1 MKNTATQELSYPA
14 NAMDASQKQSL
25 ALAALNSSTSI
36 SQLSRE
42 NNVSRQFVYRQKEK
56 ALAAIDT
63 TYEPIDTS
71 LTNDKV
77 LFNLPVTASWLEQ
90 FSLSLTMHCRS
101 SIRGIQKVLTDAFD
115 HSLSFGTIHNQ
126 INDAKSKAKS
136 INDNQ
141 NLSSIKLTAE
151 DEMFH
156 YNKPILTGIDIPS
169 LYCFLLSSEQNRD
182 FETWGINLL
191 DLKDQGLNPERVIAD
206 DASSIRSAN
215 KYVYPNMPCDIDNFH
230 IIKDMMDMRRYYRNR
245 LKSTITNRKTI
256 QSKVDRVILTKKMET
271 YDKQLDEVKSQE
283 ENMKQ
288 LSSTI
293 DTLVSWMQ
301 HDVLNMPG
309 AEPKTRYQLFDFILD
324 ELNLLASEYSHRI
337 ESVCTT
343 LKNQKP
349 YLLAFTDVLN
359 EKFQAIADE
368 YVFPLDKIWE
378 MCALQRCKIGGDK
391 YAIRS
396 IPLQDY
402 FQNEFDNV
410 EDAVLNALNSTERTS
425 SMVENLH
432 SRLRPYFYLRREIG
446 FCYLDLLRF
455 YLNHTPIMRSEK
467 NERRGKTPTEILTG
481 KTHPN
486 WLEML
491 GYQRFKKAA

>member
-1 MKNTATQELSYPA
+1 MESA
-14 NAMDASQKQSL
+14 NPVDTCHAKTIDHEKRKDL
-25 ALAALNSSTSI
+25 ALDVIRNKKSI
-36 SQLSRE
+36 ADTAKE
-42 NNVSRQFVYRQKEK
+42 NNVSRKFVHSIKDK
-56 ALAAIDT
+56 AVDAVNQAFENKSEND
-63 TYEPIDTS
+63 
-71 LTNDKV
+71 DKV
-77 LFNLPVTASWLEQ
+77 LFNLPVTTSWLEQ
-90 FSLSLTMHCRS
+90 LSLSLTLNCRS
-101 SIRGIQKVLTDAFD
+101 SIRGIQKLLIDVFD
-115 HSLSFGTIHNQ
+115 HPLSFGTIQNQ
-126 INDAKSKAKS
+126 ISDAKPKAKM

-141 NLSSIKLTAE
+141 DLAPIKLAAE

-156 YNKPILTGIDIPS
+156 YNKPILTGIDIQS
-169 LYCFLLSSEQNRD
+169 LYCFMLSSEQNRD
-182 FETWGINLL
+182 FDTWGVNLL

-206 DASSIRSAN
+206 DASSIRAAN
-215 KYVYPNMPCDIDNFH
+215 QYAFPGMPCDIDNFH
-230 IIKDMMDMRRYYRNR
+230 IIQDMMDMRRYFRNR
-245 LKSTITNRKTI
+245 LKSTITNKKTI
-256 QSKVDRVILTKKMET
+256 QAKVDKAILTEKYET
-271 YDKQLDEVKSQE
+271 YDKQLDEAKSQE
-283 ENMKQ
+283 KNLKQ

-309 AEPKTRYQLFDFILD
+309 PDPKTRHQLFDFILD
-324 ELNLLASEYSHRI
+324 ELMLLASEHPHRI

-349 YLLAFTDVLN
+349 YLLAFADVLN

-378 MCALQRCKIGGDK
+378 MCALQRCQIGGDK
-391 YAIRS
+391 YAVRS

-402 FQNEFDNV
+402 FQNEFDDV

-446 FCYLDLLRF
+446 FGYLDLLRF
-455 YLNHTPIMRSEK
+455 YLNHTPFMRSERT
-467 NERRGKTPTEILTG
+467 ERRGKTPAEILNG
-481 KTHPN
+481 KPHPH

-491 GYQRFKKAA
+491 GYKRFKKAA